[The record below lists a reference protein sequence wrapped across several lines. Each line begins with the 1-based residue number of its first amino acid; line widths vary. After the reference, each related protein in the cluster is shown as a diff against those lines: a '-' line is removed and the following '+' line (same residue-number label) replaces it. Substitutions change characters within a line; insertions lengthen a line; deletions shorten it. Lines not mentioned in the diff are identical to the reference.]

1 MVALIWSQDHYEVS
15 RFHERQFAHML
26 CMNNSTKIQPNIR
39 ATQERQK
46 KKTKNKKHKYTVH
59 WIEGSVPFWQTL
71 IVTIMKGFHKSF
83 PNLPGSCG

>member
-46 KKTKNKKHKYTVH
+46 KKTKNTN
-59 WIEGSVPFWQTL
+59 
-71 IVTIMKGFHKSF
+71 F
-83 PNLPGSCG
+83 P

>member
-26 CMNNSTKIQPNIR
+26 CMNNSTKIQPNRR

-46 KKTKNKKHKYTVH
+46 KKQKTQISLSKFPLALFVFLVVKD
-59 WIEGSVPFWQTL
+59 
-71 IVTIMKGFHKSF
+71 VTHERQRIPRPRF
-83 PNLPGSCG
+83 PLQL